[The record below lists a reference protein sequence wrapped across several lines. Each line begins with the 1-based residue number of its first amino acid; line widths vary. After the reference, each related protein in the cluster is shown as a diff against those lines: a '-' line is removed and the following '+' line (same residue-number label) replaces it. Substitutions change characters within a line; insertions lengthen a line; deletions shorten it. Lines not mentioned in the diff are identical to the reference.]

1 MEHEEENIKNKLKK
15 YTSDKLI
22 YIIVT
27 VTAGLLLDIYVNL
40 TENTFITV
48 TESYISSIY
57 SAIVTVA
64 VLCISLIALISDKLE
79 KTYYGYKLKEIILFE
94 ESVLNFKKYL
104 YLSFGSMALATIAFL
119 FEYEISVVNTITALI
134 LAEIYLEF
142 LMTTIIFKT
151 IINETYCYEI
161 VESHIKNDKV
171 QNGEES
177 QEEYERE
184 IIRLFNSLKYFTEA
198 QNQEKVNKVTELIV
212 ILNEKNKTLTENDK
226 VYQVLLNQLREI
238 VIPLADNFGYNQM
251 IKDIILLS
259 NHTRLE
265 KAGKEDLY
273 IIPIENMM
281 FWDDETFLKNNYFN
295 QIIKICYISEYSDNK
310 ITDNEIEY
318 ILYKYF
324 VSIINNRLST
334 EKVRN
339 QLIVNYLNELSHFYW
354 GKSNDCIV
362 PVDSK
367 TLLDV
372 FKEYVLKNENHKE
385 REYIY
390 KLILKNVY
398 VNNRYYNSNI
408 FPLTISYML
417 QSFYSYIYCEKELL
431 NEDYRNSL
439 KDLFLLT
446 ISDKTNKKFKFS
458 DLVADHIKAIVPAV
472 AKRIEKNDNIE
483 QSFEFFISD
492 YLCIKNTV
500 WTDSFNKEFLLML
513 YLIYYTRLLP
523 VSFLALFNEWDKVR
537 DEVVNIIWDKFD
549 LSTKKIKEEFRN
561 QCNQFAQL
569 LNCNYSINDDAEKE
583 LFESINEEK
592 KKINQ
597 IQEIPQECNI
607 EEITN
612 KLCDLMEQEKVFGW
626 DTELTKGTKMNNFKF
641 SNIEENK
648 WITNNFTAKKFKA
661 TIINAVH
668 YAINSYASK
677 ITVETNGDLDLTELS
692 KLRNNYNARNFNFN
706 EYLTYDQCKD
716 FSSPIKDIEN
726 NTNYVD
732 TSEIRIPILFNK
744 DEFKFNAQIIS
755 KEDID
760 LTDDECIEYLREF
773 KAYNGF
779 YDVNGALYPKDE
791 AIEIIKKQYKKE
803 VFQFKLLVSFN
814 KEDILYINFKY

>member
-1 MEHEEENIKNKLKK
+1 MEHKEENKKKRSEK
-15 YTSDKLI
+15 YTSNKLI
-22 YIIVT
+22 YIIVF
-27 VTAGLLLDIYVNL
+27 VIAGFLLDIYVNL
-40 TENTFITV
+40 TGNTFITI

-94 ESVLNFKKYL
+94 TSVLNFKKYL
-104 YLSFGSMALATIAFL
+104 YLSFGSIAFATIVFFL
-119 FEYEISVVNTITALI
+119 GYKKSVVNTITTLM
-134 LAEIYLEF
+134 LAEIYLEY
-142 LMTTIIFKT
+142 LMTKNIFNIIT
-151 IINETYCYEI
+151 NETYCYEI
-161 VESHIKNDKV
+161 VESHLKNDKV
-171 QNGEES
+171 QNGEKS

-184 IIRLFNSLKYFTEA
+184 ITRLFNSLKYFTEA

-238 VIPLADNFGYNQM
+238 AIPLADNFGYNQM
-251 IKDIILLS
+251 VKDIIFLS
-259 NHTRLE
+259 SHTRLE

-281 FWDDETFLKNNYFN
+281 FWDDKTLLNNNYFN
-295 QIIKICYISEYSDNK
+295 QIIKICYINEYSDNK
-310 ITDNEIEY
+310 ITDIEIEY

-324 VSIINNRLST
+324 VSIINNQLST
-334 EKVRN
+334 EKVKN
-339 QLIVNYLNELSHFYW
+339 QLIVNYFYELSKFFW
-354 GKSNDCIV
+354 KTSNDSIV
-362 PVDSK
+362 SAESK
-367 TLLDV
+367 TLLDI
-372 FKEYVLKNENHKE
+372 FMEYVLKNENYKE

-398 VNNRYYNSNI
+398 LNNRYYNGDI
-408 FPLTISYML
+408 FPLTVSYML
-417 QSFYSYIYCEKELL
+417 ESFYSYIYCEKEML

-472 AKRIEKNDNIE
+472 AKRIEKKDKIE
-483 QSFEFFISD
+483 QSFDFCISD

-537 DEVVNIIWDKFD
+537 DEVVNVIWDKFD

-597 IQEIPQECNI
+597 IQEVPQECNI
-607 EEITN
+607 DEITN
-612 KLCDLMEQEKVFGW
+612 KLRNLMEQEKVFGW
-626 DTELTKGTKMNNFKF
+626 DIELTEGTRMNNFKF
-641 SNIEENK
+641 SYIEENK
-648 WITNNFTAKKFKA
+648 WITNNFAAKKFKA
-661 TIINAVH
+661 AIINTVH
-668 YAINSYASK
+668 YAINSYATK

-692 KLRNNYNARNFNFN
+692 DLRNNYNARNFNFN
-706 EYLTYDQCKD
+706 GYLTYDQCKD
-716 FSSPIKDIEN
+716 FSSPIKDIED
-726 NTNYVD
+726 NTNYID

-744 DEFKFNAQIIS
+744 DDFKFNAQIIS

-773 KAYNGF
+773 RAYNGF

-803 VFQFKLLVSFN
+803 VFQFKLMVSFN

>member
-1 MEHEEENIKNKLKK
+1 
-15 YTSDKLI
+15 
-22 YIIVT
+22 
-27 VTAGLLLDIYVNL
+27 
-40 TENTFITV
+40 
-48 TESYISSIY
+48 
-57 SAIVTVA
+57 
-64 VLCISLIALISDKLE
+64 
-79 KTYYGYKLKEIILFE
+79 
-94 ESVLNFKKYL
+94 
-104 YLSFGSMALATIAFL
+104 
-119 FEYEISVVNTITALI
+119 
-134 LAEIYLEF
+134 
-142 LMTTIIFKT
+142 
-151 IINETYCYEI
+151 
-161 VESHIKNDKV
+161 
-171 QNGEES
+171 
-177 QEEYERE
+177 
-184 IIRLFNSLKYFTEA
+184 
-198 QNQEKVNKVTELIV
+198 
-212 ILNEKNKTLTENDK
+212 
-226 VYQVLLNQLREI
+226 
-238 VIPLADNFGYNQM
+238 
-251 IKDIILLS
+251 
-259 NHTRLE
+259 
-265 KAGKEDLY
+265 
-273 IIPIENMM
+273 
-281 FWDDETFLKNNYFN
+281 
-295 QIIKICYISEYSDNK
+295 
-310 ITDNEIEY
+310 
-318 ILYKYF
+318 
-324 VSIINNRLST
+324 
-334 EKVRN
+334 
-339 QLIVNYLNELSHFYW
+339 
-354 GKSNDCIV
+354 
-362 PVDSK
+362 
-367 TLLDV
+367 
-372 FKEYVLKNENHKE
+372 
-385 REYIY
+385 
-390 KLILKNVY
+390 
-398 VNNRYYNSNI
+398 
-408 FPLTISYML
+408 ML

-492 YLCIKNTV
+492 YLYIKNTV

-626 DTELTKGTKMNNFKF
+626 NTELTEGTKMNNFKF

-648 WITNNFTAKKFKA
+648 WITNDFTAKKFKA

-668 YAINSYASK
+668 YAINSYATK

-692 KLRNNYNARNFNFN
+692 NLRNNYNARNFNFN
-706 EYLTYDQCKD
+706 GYLTYDQCKD
-716 FSSPIKDIEN
+716 FSSPIKDIED
-726 NTNYVD
+726 NTNYID

-744 DEFKFNAQIIS
+744 DDFKFNAQIIS
-755 KEDID
+755 KEDLD

-773 KAYNGF
+773 RAYNGF

-803 VFQFKLLVSFN
+803 VFQFKLMVSFN

>member
-692 KLRNNYNARNFNFN
+692 NLRNNYNARNFNFN

>member
-1 MEHEEENIKNKLKK
+1 MEHKEENKKKRSEK
-15 YTSDKLI
+15 YTSNKLI
-22 YIIVT
+22 YIIVI
-27 VTAGLLLDIYVNL
+27 AGFLLDIYVNL
-40 TENTFITV
+40 TGNTFITI

-79 KTYYGYKLKEIILFE
+79 KTYYGYKLKELILFE
-94 ESVLNFKKYL
+94 KSVLNFKKYL
-104 YLSFGSMALATIAFL
+104 YLSFGSIALATIL
-119 FEYEISVVNTITALI
+119 FFFGYKMSLANTITALM
-134 LAEIYLEF
+134 LAEICLES
-142 LMTTIIFKT
+142 LMTEIIFK
-151 IINETYCYEI
+151 IITNETYCYKI
-161 VESHIKNDKV
+161 VESHFKNDKV
-171 QNGEES
+171 QNGEKS

-184 IIRLFNSLKYFTEA
+184 ITRLFNSLKYFTEA

-238 VIPLADNFGYNQM
+238 AIPLADNFGYNQM
-251 IKDIILLS
+251 VKDIIFLS
-259 NHTRLE
+259 SHTRLE

-281 FWDDETFLKNNYFN
+281 FWDDKTLLNNNYFN
-295 QIIKICYISEYSDNK
+295 QIIKICYINEYSDNK
-310 ITDNEIEY
+310 ITDIEIEY

-324 VSIINNRLST
+324 VSIINNQLST
-334 EKVRN
+334 EKVKN
-339 QLIVNYLNELSHFYW
+339 QLIVNYFYELSQFSW
-354 GKSNDCIV
+354 KTSDNSIV
-362 PVDSK
+362 SADSK
-367 TLLDV
+367 TLLDI
-372 FKEYVLKNENHKE
+372 FMEYVLKNENYKE

-398 VNNRYYNSNI
+398 LNNRYYNGDI
-408 FPLTISYML
+408 FPLTVSYML
-417 QSFYSYIYCEKELL
+417 ESFYSYIYCEKEML

-458 DLVADHIKAIVPAV
+458 DLATDHIKAIVPAV
-472 AKRIEKNDNIE
+472 AKRIEKKDKIE
-483 QSFEFFISD
+483 LSFDFCISD

-626 DTELTKGTKMNNFKF
+626 DTELTEGTKMNNFKF

-648 WITNNFTAKKFKA
+648 WITNDFTAKKFKA

-668 YAINSYASK
+668 YAINSYATK

-692 KLRNNYNARNFNFN
+692 NLRNNYNARNFNFN
-706 EYLTYDQCKD
+706 GYLTYDQCKD
-716 FSSPIKDIEN
+716 FSSPIKDIED
-726 NTNYVD
+726 NTNYID

-744 DEFKFNAQIIS
+744 DDFKFNAQIIS
-755 KEDID
+755 KEDLD

-773 KAYNGF
+773 RAYNGF

>member
-1 MEHEEENIKNKLKK
+1 MEHNERYKKKRLGK
-15 YTSDKLI
+15 YTYDNLI
-22 YIIVT
+22 YIIVI
-27 VTAGLLLDIYVNL
+27 AGLLIDIYVNL
-40 TENTFITV
+40 TGNTFITI

-79 KTYYGYKLKEIILFE
+79 NTYYGYKLKEIILFE
-94 ESVLNFKKYL
+94 ESVLNFKKYF
-104 YLSFGSMALATIAFL
+104 YLSFGSMAFATGLFFCGYTMSLA
-119 FEYEISVVNTITALI
+119 NTMTALI

-142 LMTTIIFKT
+142 QMTSSIFK
-151 IINETYCYEI
+151 IITNETYCYEI

-171 QNGEES
+171 QNGGES

-184 IIRLFNSLKYFTEA
+184 ITRLFNSLKYFIEA
-198 QNQEKVNKVTELIV
+198 QNQEKVDKVTELIV
-212 ILNEKNKTLTENDK
+212 ILNEKNKTLTENDN
-226 VYQVLLNQLREI
+226 VYQLLLNQFREI

-251 IKDIILLS
+251 VKDIILFS
-259 NHTRLE
+259 SHTRLE

-281 FWDDETFLKNNYFN
+281 FWDDKTLLNNNYFN
-295 QIIKICYISEYSDNK
+295 QIIKICYINEYSDNK
-310 ITDNEIEY
+310 ITNIEIEY

-324 VSIINNRLST
+324 VSIINNQLST

-339 QLIVNYLNELSHFYW
+339 QLIVNYFYELSKFFW
-354 GKSNDCIV
+354 KTSNDSIV
-362 PVDSK
+362 SVESK
-367 TLLDV
+367 TLLDI
-372 FKEYVLKNENHKE
+372 FMEYVLKNENHKE

-398 VNNRYYNSNI
+398 LNNRYYNGDI
-408 FPLTISYML
+408 FPLTVSYML
-417 QSFYSYIYCEKELL
+417 ESFYSYIYCEKEML

-458 DLVADHIKAIVPAV
+458 DLAADHIKAIVPAV
-472 AKRIEKNDNIE
+472 AKRIEKKDKIE
-483 QSFEFFISD
+483 QSFDFSITD

-500 WTDSFNKEFLLML
+500 WTDNFTVEFLLML

-523 VSFLALFNEWDKVR
+523 VSFIALFNEWDKVR
-537 DEVVNIIWDKFD
+537 DEVVNVIWDKFD
-549 LSTKKIKEEFRN
+549 LSTMKIKEEFRN

-597 IQEIPQECNI
+597 IQEIPQECNV

-612 KLCDLMEQEKVFGW
+612 KLRDLMEQEKVFGW
-626 DTELTKGTKMNNFKF
+626 DTELTEGSRMNNFKF

-648 WITNNFTAKKFKA
+648 WITNNLTAKKFKA

-668 YAINSYASK
+668 YAINSYATK

-692 KLRNNYNARNFNFN
+692 DLRNNYNARNFNFN
-706 EYLTYDQCKD
+706 GYLTYDQYKD
-716 FSSPIKDIEN
+716 FSSLIKDIED
-726 NTNYVD
+726 NTNYID

-744 DEFKFNAQIIS
+744 DDFKFNAQIIS
-755 KEDID
+755 KEDLD

-773 KAYNGF
+773 RAYNGF

-803 VFQFKLLVSFN
+803 VFHFKLMVSFN
-814 KEDILYINFKY
+814 KENVLYIDFK

>member
-1 MEHEEENIKNKLKK
+1 MEHKEENIKNKLKK

-273 IIPIENMM
+273 IISIENMM

-692 KLRNNYNARNFNFN
+692 NLRNNYNARNFNFN

>member
-1 MEHEEENIKNKLKK
+1 MEHKEENIKNKLKK

-198 QNQEKVNKVTELIV
+198 QNQEKINKVTELIV

-692 KLRNNYNARNFNFN
+692 NLRNNYNARNFNFN

>member
-1 MEHEEENIKNKLKK
+1 MEHKEENIKNKLKK

-119 FEYEISVVNTITALI
+119 FEYKISVVNTITALI

-692 KLRNNYNARNFNFN
+692 NLRNNYNARNFNFN

>member
-1 MEHEEENIKNKLKK
+1 MEHKEENKKKRSEK
-15 YTSDKLI
+15 YTSNKLI
-22 YIIVT
+22 YIIVI
-27 VTAGLLLDIYVNL
+27 VNAGFLLDIYVNL
-40 TENTFITV
+40 TGNTFITI

-79 KTYYGYKLKEIILFE
+79 KTYYGYKLKEIILFD
-94 ESVLNFKKYL
+94 ESPLNFKKYL
-104 YLSFGSMALATIAFL
+104 CLSFGSMALATLL
-119 FEYEISVVNTITALI
+119 FFFGYKMSLANTITALM
-134 LAEIYLEF
+134 LAEICLES
-142 LMTTIIFKT
+142 LMTNIIFK
-151 IINETYCYEI
+151 IITNETYCYKI
-161 VESHIKNDKV
+161 VETYIKQNIAR
-171 QNGEES
+171 NGEEA
-177 QEEYERE
+177 QEKYERE
-184 IIRLFNSLKYFTEA
+184 ITRLFNSLKYFTEA

-238 VIPLADNFGYNQM
+238 AIPLADNFGYNQM
-251 IKDIILLS
+251 VKDIILFS
-259 NHTRLE
+259 SHTRLE

-281 FWDDETFLKNNYFN
+281 FWDDKTLLNNNYFN
-295 QIIKICYISEYSDNK
+295 QIIKICYINEYSDNK
-310 ITDNEIEY
+310 ITDIEIEY

-692 KLRNNYNARNFNFN
+692 NLRNNYNARNFNFN

>member
-1 MEHEEENIKNKLKK
+1 MEQKEENKNRLEK

-22 YIIVT
+22 YIIIV
-27 VTAGLLLDIYVNL
+27 GFLIDIYVNL
-40 TENTFITV
+40 TGNTFITV

-79 KTYYGYKLKEIILFE
+79 NTYYGYKLKEIILFE
-94 ESVLNFKKYL
+94 ESVLNFKKYF
-104 YLSFGSMALATIAFL
+104 YLSFGSMAFATVVFFLGYTMSLA
-119 FEYEISVVNTITALI
+119 NTMTALI

-142 LMTTIIFKT
+142 QMTSSIFK
-151 IINETYCYEI
+151 IITNETYCYEI

-184 IIRLFNSLKYFTEA
+184 ITRLFNSLKYFTEV
-198 QNQEKVNKVTELIV
+198 QNQEKVDEITELIV

-226 VYQVLLNQLREI
+226 VYQLLLNRLREI
-238 VIPLADNFGYNQM
+238 AIPLADNFGYNQM
-251 IKDIILLS
+251 VKDIILFS
-259 NHTRLE
+259 SHTRLE

-281 FWDDETFLKNNYFN
+281 FWDDKTLSNNNYFN
-295 QIIKICYISEYSDNK
+295 QIIKICYIDEYSNNK
-310 ITDNEIEY
+310 ITDIEIEY

-324 VSIINNRLST
+324 VSIINNQLST

-339 QLIVNYLNELSHFYW
+339 QLIVNYFYEISQFSW
-354 GKSNDCIV
+354 KTSNDSIV
-362 PVDSK
+362 SAESK
-367 TLLDV
+367 TLLDI

-398 VNNRYYNSNI
+398 LNNRYYNGDI
-408 FPLTISYML
+408 FPLTVSYML
-417 QSFYSYIYCEKELL
+417 ESFYSYIYCEKELL

-458 DLVADHIKAIVPAV
+458 DLAADHIKAIVPAV
-472 AKRIEKNDNIE
+472 AKRIEKKDKIE
-483 QSFEFFISD
+483 QSFDFSITD

-500 WTDSFNKEFLLML
+500 WTDNFTVEFLLML

-523 VSFLALFNEWDKVR
+523 VSFIALFNEWDKVR
-537 DEVVNIIWDKFD
+537 DEVVNVIWDKFD
-549 LSTKKIKEEFRN
+549 LSTMKIKEEFRN

-597 IQEIPQECNI
+597 IQEIPQECNV

-612 KLCDLMEQEKVFGW
+612 KLRNLMEQEKVFGW
-626 DTELTKGTKMNNFKF
+626 DTELTEGTKMNNFKF

-648 WITNNFTAKKFKA
+648 WITNDFTAKKFKA

-668 YAINSYASK
+668 YAINSYAAK
-677 ITVETNGDLDLTELS
+677 INVETNGDLDLTELS
-692 KLRNNYNARNFNFN
+692 NLRNNYNARNFNFN
-706 EYLTYDQCKD
+706 GYLTYDQYKD
-716 FSSPIKDIEN
+716 FSSLIKDIED
-726 NTNYVD
+726 NTNYID

-744 DEFKFNAQIIS
+744 DDFKFNAQIIS
-755 KEDID
+755 KEDLD
-760 LTDDECIEYLREF
+760 LTVDECIEYLREF
-773 KAYNGF
+773 RAYNGF

-803 VFQFKLLVSFN
+803 VFHFKLMVSFN
-814 KEDILYINFKY
+814 KENVLYIDFK

>member
-1 MEHEEENIKNKLKK
+1 MEHNERYKKKRLGK
-15 YTSDKLI
+15 YTYDNLI
-22 YIIVT
+22 YIIVI
-27 VTAGLLLDIYVNL
+27 AGLLIDIYVNL
-40 TENTFITV
+40 TGNTFITI

-79 KTYYGYKLKEIILFE
+79 NTYYGYKLKEIILFE
-94 ESVLNFKKYL
+94 ESVLNFKKYF
-104 YLSFGSMALATIAFL
+104 YLSFGSMAFATGLFFFGYTMSLA
-119 FEYEISVVNTITALI
+119 NTMTALI

-142 LMTTIIFKT
+142 QMTSSIFK
-151 IINETYCYEI
+151 IITNETYCYEI

-171 QNGEES
+171 QNGGES

-184 IIRLFNSLKYFTEA
+184 ITRLFNSLKYFTEA
-198 QNQEKVNKVTELIV
+198 QNQEKVDEVTELIV

-226 VYQVLLNQLREI
+226 VYQLLLNRLREI
-238 VIPLADNFGYNQM
+238 IIPLADNFGYNQM
-251 IKDIILLS
+251 VKDIILFS
-259 NHTRLE
+259 SHTRLE

-281 FWDDETFLKNNYFN
+281 FWDDKTLLNNNYFK
-295 QIIKICYISEYSDNK
+295 QIIKICYINEYSDNK
-310 ITDNEIEY
+310 ITNIEIEY

-324 VSIINNRLST
+324 VSIINNQLST

-339 QLIVNYLNELSHFYW
+339 QLIVNYFYELSKFFW
-354 GKSNDCIV
+354 KTSNDSIV
-362 PVDSK
+362 SVESK
-367 TLLDV
+367 TLLDI
-372 FKEYVLKNENHKE
+372 FMEYVLKNENHKE

-398 VNNRYYNSNI
+398 LNNRYYNGDI
-408 FPLTISYML
+408 FPLTVSYML
-417 QSFYSYIYCEKELL
+417 ESFYSYIYCEKELL

-446 ISDKTNKKFKFS
+446 ISDKTNKKLKFS
-458 DLVADHIKAIVPAV
+458 DLAADHIKAIVPAV
-472 AKRIEKNDNIE
+472 AKRIEKKDKLE
-483 QSFEFFISD
+483 QSFDFCISD

-523 VSFLALFNEWDKVR
+523 VSFIALFNEWDKVR
-537 DEVVNIIWDKFD
+537 DEVVNVIWDKFD
-549 LSTKKIKEEFRN
+549 LSTMKIKEEFRN

-597 IQEIPQECNI
+597 IQEIPQECNV

-612 KLCDLMEQEKVFGW
+612 KLRDLMEQEKVFGW
-626 DTELTKGTKMNNFKF
+626 DTELTEGSRMNNFKF

-648 WITNNFTAKKFKA
+648 WITNNLTAKKFKA

-668 YAINSYASK
+668 YAINSYATK

-692 KLRNNYNARNFNFN
+692 DLRNNYNARNFNFN
-706 EYLTYDQCKD
+706 GYLTYDQYKD
-716 FSSPIKDIEN
+716 FSSLIKDIED
-726 NTNYVD
+726 NTNYID

-744 DEFKFNAQIIS
+744 DDFKFNAQIIS
-755 KEDID
+755 KEDLD
-760 LTDDECIEYLREF
+760 LTVDECIEYLREF
-773 KAYNGF
+773 RAYNGF

-803 VFQFKLLVSFN
+803 VFHFKLMVSFN
-814 KEDILYINFKY
+814 KENVLYIDFK